1 MSEKNLIPLSN
12 ELAQSKKNNR
22 ISGLLTHTAI
32 FSAAFLPQNL
42 QAQEK
47 TTLLP
52 TVSVI
57 DSRADEK
64 YVSSN
69 SSLFQLRS
77 PLLETPKTIATV
89 SRELMDDQNSTTI
102 RDALRNV
109 PGISLAAGEG
119 GGGAQGDNL
128 TIRGFS
134 ARSDFFID
142 GMRDFGA
149 YYRDPFNT
157 ESVEV
162 VQGPASILFGRG
174 SSGGVIEQNSKE
186 AFLGSYNKS
195 SFTLGTNETARA
207 TTDVNAKINGLE
219 GAAFRLNAMVNDN
232 KFAGRDVVQNKR
244 FGIAPS
250 LVFGL
255 GSDNRLNLNY
265 FHQTEDNIP
274 DYGIPWYQ
282 GRPADVKR
290 SNFYGFQ
297 DDYFKTNVDIA
308 TAKFEHDFDDETT
321 FKNQFRYAR
330 YARNGRATQP
340 STTNGT
346 TVSRTMIAIDS
357 VETYIGDQA
366 DLATKFETI
375 GIEHDALAGVSIS
388 HETSDPTRY
397 TYNGVASTSLTS
409 PSEDETFS
417 GATSIA
423 TRSKVKAEVDTL
435 SVYAL
440 DTLHLNKKWDL
451 VLGLRFDNIDSGQTQ
466 QSPTSVNLSRTDNVV
481 SRNASLVYKP
491 TLNSSVYIN
500 YGTSFNP
507 SAETLALTDA
517 SSRSQSMTPEKNETY
532 EVGTKW
538 DFFKKKLSTA
548 FAIFHTKKSNARE
561 LNSSNVYVI
570 SGTQNVDGFQAQIN
584 GKLTN
589 SWSINAGY
597 AFLDAK
603 LDKSSY
609 SAREGNTLA
618 NVPQH
623 NLSLFTT
630 YKLPS
635 ALEFGVGM
643 NLLSSRFGD
652 TQADST
658 TGQQK
663 KAPGYVTFNAM
674 AKYPVSKAVEIQL
687 NVNNLFNTNY
697 ADQIYSGHVV
707 PGEGRVLLLS
717 TNIKF

>member
-1 MSEKNLIPLSN
+1 MSKIFVPLN
-12 ELAQSKKNNR
+12 KIKNNR
-22 ISGLLTHTAI
+22 FSNLLSSTAI
-32 FSAAFLPQNL
+32 VSVALTPYTIEAKESQ
-42 QAQEK
+42 
-47 TTLLP
+47 TTQLP
-52 TVSVI
+52 TITVI
-57 DSRADEK
+57 DSRDGEK
-64 YVSSN
+64 YNTSH
-69 SSLFQLRS
+69 SSLFSLRS
-77 PLLETPKTIATV
+77 PLVETPKTITTV
-89 SRELMDDQNSTTI
+89 SRKLMDDQNSTTM

-128 TIRGFS
+128 TIRGLS

-162 VQGPASILFGRG
+162 IQGPASILFGRG

-195 SFTLGTNETARA
+195 SFTLGTNETKRVTA
-207 TTDVNAKINGLE
+207 DVNAKIDNIE
-219 GAAFRLNAMVNDN
+219 GSAFRLNAMVNDN
-232 KFAGRDVVQNKR
+232 KFAERDVAQNKR

-250 LVFGL
+250 LAFGL
-255 GSDNRLNLNY
+255 GTANRLKLNY
-265 FHQTEDNIP
+265 LHQTEDDVP

-282 GRPADVKR
+282 GRPANVKR

-297 DDYFKTNVDIA
+297 DDYFKTDVDVA
-308 TAKFEHDFDDETT
+308 TAKFEHDFSDETT
-321 FKNQFRYAR
+321 IKNQFRYAR

-340 STTNGT
+340 STTNGST
-346 TVSRTMIAIDS
+346 ASRTMIAIDS
-357 VETYIGDQA
+357 VETYIGDQL
-366 DLATKFETI
+366 DLATKFETMGVDHEATA
-375 GIEHDALAGVSIS
+375 GISVS

-397 TYNGVASTSLTS
+397 TYNGVATTGLIS
-409 PSEDETFS
+409 PNEAKTFT
-417 GATSIA
+417 GATSIT
-423 TRSKVKAEVDTL
+423 TRSMVKAEVDTL

-451 VLGLRFDNIDSGQTQ
+451 VLGLRFDNIESGQTQ
-466 QSPTSVNLSRTDNVV
+466 NNPSSVNLSRTDNPV
-481 SRNASLVYKP
+481 SRNASVVYKP
-491 TLNSSVYIN
+491 NSDGSIYIN

-517 SSRSQSMTPEKNETY
+517 SSRSQSMTPEKNEII
-532 EVGTKW
+532 ELGTKW
-538 DFFKKKLSTA
+538 DFLKKKLSTA

-561 LNSSNVYVI
+561 LNSSNSYVV
-570 SGTQNVDGFQAQIN
+570 SGTQNVDGFQAQIS
-584 GKLTN
+584 GQLTDRWN
-589 SWSINAGY
+589 INAGY

-603 LDKSSY
+603 LDQSVY
-609 SAREGNTLA
+609 PAREGNGLA
-618 NVPQH
+618 NVPAH
-623 NLSLFTT
+623 SFNLFTT

-635 ALEFGVGM
+635 NLEFGGGM
-643 NLLSSRFGD
+643 NLISSRFGD

-674 AKYPVSKAVEIQL
+674 TKYPLSKTIEMQL
-687 NVNNLFNTNY
+687 NINNIFNKNY

-707 PGEGRVLLLS
+707 PGEGRVLLLT